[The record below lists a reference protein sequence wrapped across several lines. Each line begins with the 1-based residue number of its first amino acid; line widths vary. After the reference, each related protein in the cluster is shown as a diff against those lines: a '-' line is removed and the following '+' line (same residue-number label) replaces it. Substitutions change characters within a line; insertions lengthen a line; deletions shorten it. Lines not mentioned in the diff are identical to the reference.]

1 MRVSRVYYPIEMKPQ
16 QRFEV
21 NGKVHHYLNRVLRL
35 NTGAAVRFF
44 NDKGH
49 EFLCTL
55 MGKGRQTS
63 TFMCESEIEVL
74 PEIEPKVKLYLAVC
88 KNDSMDFSVQKAT
101 ELGVQELQP
110 LISER
115 SLSQSAADRRRL
127 HWQGVAESACEQ
139 CGRAIV
145 PQIANPIAL
154 QEMTKIEGDDKAIIC
169 CLNTRI
175 SIKDQVNKM
184 LTKSFKHKAMLH
196 LMIGPEGDFSADE
209 IAQAISLG
217 FEPAGLGDYVLRSDT
232 AVVAALSVIRFLC
245 K

>member
-21 NGKVHHYLNRVLRL
+21 DGKVHHYLNRVLRL

-44 NDKGH
+44 NDRGH

-55 MGKGRQTS
+55 VEKSRQTS
-63 TFMCESEIEVL
+63 VFTCESEIEVV

-110 LISER
+110 LISKR

-145 PQIANPIAL
+145 PRIANPIAL
-154 QEMTKIEGDDKAIIC
+154 PEITKIEGDDKAIIC

-175 SIKDQVNKM
+175 SIKDQADRI
-184 LTKSFKHKAMLH
+184 LTKLFERKAMLH
-196 LMIGPEGDFSADE
+196 LMIGPEGDFSSDE
-209 IAQAISLG
+209 TAHAISLG

-232 AVVAALSVIRFLC
+232 AVVAALSVIRFLR
-245 K
+245 

>member
-16 QRFEV
+16 RGFEV
-21 NGKVHHYLNRVLRL
+21 DGKVHHYLNRVLRL

-44 NDKGH
+44 NDKGR

-55 MGKGRQTS
+55 TDKGRHAS
-63 TFMCESEIEVL
+63 AFVCEREIEVL
-74 PEIEPKVKLYLAVC
+74 PEGGPKVKLYLAVC

-110 LISER
+110 LISEHSLTR
-115 SLSQSAADRRRL
+115 SIADRRRL

-145 PQIANPIAL
+145 PQIADSIAL
-154 QEMTKIEGDDKAIIC
+154 QEITKIEGDDKAIIC
-169 CLNTRI
+169 CLNTQI
-175 SIKDQVNKM
+175 SIKEQADKI
-184 LTKSFKHKAMLH
+184 LTKLSERKAVLH
-196 LMIGPEGDFSADE
+196 LMIGPEGDFSSDE
-209 IAQAISLG
+209 IARAISLG

-245 K
+245 E

>member
-21 NGKVHHYLNRVLRL
+21 DGKVHHYLNRVLRL

-44 NDKGH
+44 NDKGR

-55 MGKGRQTS
+55 VEKGRQTS
-63 TFMCESEIEVL
+63 AFTCESEIEAL

-110 LISER
+110 LISKR
-115 SLSQSAADRRRL
+115 SLSQSAANRRRL

-145 PQIANPIAL
+145 PRIASPIAL
-154 QEMTKIEGDDKAIIC
+154 PEITKIEGDDKAIIC

-175 SIKDQVNKM
+175 SIKDQADKI
-184 LTKSFKHKAMLH
+184 LTKLFECKAMLH
-196 LMIGPEGDFSADE
+196 LMIGPEGDFSSDE
-209 IAQAISLG
+209 IARAISLG

-232 AVVAALSVIRFLC
+232 AVVAALSVIRFLR